1 MAKVG
6 SDREAAV
13 FQLVL
18 PRLKDQGYEVFFQPS
33 RDLLPTFMQ
42 GYRPDA
48 IAIKPGRNL
57 AIEIKTRAS
66 QPVESSQLER
76 IRALFDGQADW
87 ELQVYYAPSTNQ
99 NAETSAEPQ
108 SNAVITDALDR
119 LVPLYDQAGPIP
131 AILTGWA
138 VFEAAAR
145 RLMPSDLRTP
155 QSTAGLIE
163 ALASAGG
170 VTPDEARLLR
180 RLGQLRNQAAHGK
193 LDINLTRSDL
203 EALIT
208 VTRTILALVVPVGAA

>member
-13 FQLVL
+13 LQLVL

-48 IAIKPGRNL
+48 IAVKPGRNL
-57 AIEIKTRAS
+57 AIEVKTSATR
-66 QPVESSQLER
+66 PIERSQLER

-87 ELQVYYAPSTNQ
+87 ELQVYYAPSTDQ
-99 NAETSAEPQ
+99 DAESEPQ
-108 SNAVITDALDR
+108 SNAVISDALDR

-145 RLMPSDLRTP
+145 RLMPSDLRKP
-155 QSTAGLIE
+155 QSTSGLIE

-193 LDINLTRSDL
+193 LDIDLTRSDL
-203 EALIT
+203 DALIT
-208 VTRTILALVVPVGAA
+208 VTRNILTLVVPVGAA

>member
-13 FQLVL
+13 LQLVL

-48 IAIKPGRNL
+48 IAVKPGRNL
-57 AIEIKTRAS
+57 AIEVKTSATR
-66 QPVESSQLER
+66 PVERSQLER
-76 IRALFDGQADW
+76 IRAHFDGQTDW
-87 ELQVYYAPSTNQ
+87 ELQVYYAPSTDQ
-99 NAETSAEPQ
+99 DAEAEPQ
-108 SNAVITDALDR
+108 SNAVISGALDR

-131 AILTGWA
+131 AILTGWT

-145 RLMPSDLRTP
+145 RLMPSDLRKP
-155 QSTAGLIE
+155 QSTSGLIE

-193 LDINLTRSDL
+193 LDIDLTRSDL
-203 EALIT
+203 DALIT
-208 VTRTILALVVPVGAA
+208 VTRNILTLVVPVGAA